1 MLQRAR
7 RVLFCVTACLAS
19 VVTRCSVL
27 AESSLAL
34 RHDWRVLSCAQ
45 HAQRV
50 QSCVTPCSASAVS
63 RYRMLEECS
72 LVL

>member
-7 RVLFCVTACLAS
+7 RVLFCVTAGLAS

-34 RHDWRVLSCAQ
+34 RHDWRVLSCVKA
-45 HAQRV
+45 
-50 QSCVTPCSASAVS
+50 CPASAVS
-63 RYRMLEECS
+63 SYRMLEECS
-72 LVL
+72 LVLQHN

>member
-1 MLQRAR
+1 MLQNAR

-34 RHDWRVLSCAQ
+34 RHDWRVLSCVKA
-45 HAQRV
+45 
-50 QSCVTPCSASAVS
+50 CPASAML
-63 RYRMLEECS
+63 RYGVLSECCFK
-72 LVL
+72 LPHA